1 MLGRCLVLN
10 NSYEF
15 LDVASWFDALCLL
28 IEGKATILA
37 EYADVVRSQHEKW
50 NVPSVVVMKYYVHT
64 KKRKNTFGTV
74 NKRNLL
80 VRDNF
85 MCQYCGVSLGMRNGT
100 IDHVVPRSKGGPHN
114 LLNTVA
120 SCKICNNAKG
130 DMMLADF
137 EKKSGL
143 KLRTQPRVLTEEE
156 KIDCLLKTVKSKERN
171 AWLDCLKDYN
181 ISLY

>member
-15 LDVASWFDALCLL
+15 LEVASWFDALCLL
-28 IEGKATILA
+28 IEGKANPLA
-37 EYADVVRSQHEKW
+37 EYADVVRSERMTWK
-50 NVPSVVVMKYYVHT
+50 VPSVMVMRYYVHT

-80 VRDNF
+80 VRDGF
-85 MCQYCGVSLGMRNGT
+85 KCQFCGCALSMRSGT
-100 IDHVVPRSKGGPHN
+100 IDHVVPRAKGGQHT
-114 LLNTVA
+114 LTNTVA

-130 DMMLADF
+130 DTWLSDF
-137 EKKSGL
+137 ENKTGM
-143 KLRTQPRVLTEEE
+143 KLRTTPRALTEEE

-171 AWLDCLKDYN
+171 AWVECLKENN

>member
-28 IEGKATILA
+28 IENKATTLA
-37 EYADVVRSQHEKW
+37 EYSDTVRSQHMTWK
-50 NVPSVVVMKYYVHT
+50 VPAVMVMRYYVHT

-80 VRDNF
+80 VRDGF
-85 MCQYCGVSLGMRNGT
+85 KCQYCGAALSMRNGT
-100 IDHVVPRSKGGPHN
+100 VDHVFPKARGGTHT
-114 LLNTVA
+114 LTNTVA

-130 DMMLADF
+130 DMLLADF
-137 EKKSGL
+137 ERKTGMT
-143 KLRTQPRVLTEEE
+143 LRTTPRALTEEE

-171 AWLDCLKDYN
+171 AWVDCLKENN